1 MTPRRNVMESSKPK
15 YWIDTA
21 VVNTLWGG
29 KNPSRCLFRREIL
42 CWGGVG
48 GYYEVEKTNYPLSA
62 LGLGNNDRQAH
73 SLSETCETFLWY
85 LVPIEDVSKW
95 RTQQMM
101 PLKCRS
107 YRKTL
112 EFKGSWCWDMTQL
125 RRVWGNLCS
134 LYRGVTHIC
143 CIIYQTKSHKKLWQ
157 CQPIIWYRKTFKVS
171 AQVLLHF
178 ALNGSPRNRG
188 SHKGLHYVTFATEY
202 IESCLSYAIHKI
214 TGQSSSVQNFMIIWV
229 LKHIGEAIIGSSVH
243 RYTVAWKYRA
253 IRP

>member
-21 VVNTLWGG
+21 VVNTLWGK

-48 GYYEVEKTNYPLSA
+48 VYYEVEKTNYPLST

-73 SLSETCETFLWY
+73 SRSETGEPFLWY

-125 RRVWGNLCS
+125 LRVWGNLCS
-134 LYRGVTHIC
+134 LYTGVTHIWHIC
-143 CIIYQTKSHKKLWQ
+143 CIIYQTKSHKKMWQ
-157 CQPIIWYRKTFKVS
+157 CQPIISYKKHLRYLHRFFCI
-171 AQVLLHF
+171 LLWM
-178 ALNGSPRNRG
+178 AL
-188 SHKGLHYVTFATEY
+188 
-202 IESCLSYAIHKI
+202 
-214 TGQSSSVQNFMIIWV
+214 Q
-229 LKHIGEAIIGSSVH
+229 
-243 RYTVAWKYRA
+243 
-253 IRP
+253 